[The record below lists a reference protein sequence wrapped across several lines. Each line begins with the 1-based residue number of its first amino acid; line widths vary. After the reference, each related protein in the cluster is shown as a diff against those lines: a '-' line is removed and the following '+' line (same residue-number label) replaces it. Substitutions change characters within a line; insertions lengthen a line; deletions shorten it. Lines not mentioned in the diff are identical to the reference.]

1 MKLTYSKDDDDKLF
15 TLVKDAFSRLSDPSI
30 TIRERIWFRN
40 ILYYLGEQW
49 LEWIVSQGIFKKLDP
64 SKWQA
69 TPVTNIIRDHVRSM
83 KALVLNKDF
92 TVKIWPNSEE
102 QEDADAAKMG
112 EYLLQHMDAADDEVF
127 KDETERVT
135 VWMIITGMGLIR
147 TIPVVGDYDWGIDYK
162 TGEPLTRAEVMSFN
176 CSVFDLAVPALGDTL
191 EKKPWFGLKGLK
203 DKDWLEDTFH
213 VKVNKDASD
222 DPVVNYEKKLSKLVA
237 TVSPWKGTGLETMPE
252 NGPDDTDQVILK
264 EFEFRPTKDMPNGRY
279 VGYVGDQK
287 IFDYHRMPIK
297 VEKNSEGLH
306 WYYSIT
312 DYHYH
317 YVPGRYWADAGV
329 DDLIS
334 PQNTIN
340 EIDADL
346 AMNRKSLAR
355 PLVMLGSD
363 ANIKR
368 VTKYG
373 QHLMVLKYDPLTSG
387 GVKPEVH
394 SGTPYPSQ
402 VLEER
407 NIHRAGAQDVAGD
420 PKNVLRGNAPSS
432 NASGIM
438 VDILRDA
445 AEQGHFPDILRFYR
459 SHKRTYRKRLLL
471 ASEVFKDE
479 RMIKISGRGHGV
491 EVKAF
496 KAAELRGNTDVR
508 LELANGIASTR
519 VGQTQMMLQL
529 TEAGFFSSQS
539 DLDPEYRE
547 ELLKRLGLSGFKDKT
562 NTDVARA
569 RMENTRVANTAEDG
583 YQTYRVQTMTGFE
596 EIPYVEGIF
605 LSMGDPME
613 PVRQQ
618 EAEVQGLPPPEPEPI
633 MISEDPLFGFDQHSI
648 HYEVHRKFILSPEFR
663 NMPEDSQSI
672 MIGHATDHKFAMEL
686 ELMKFQQEQ
695 MMQQQQAAA
704 AAAPPG
710 PVDVGGQSPAGAQ
723 APAGP
728 EAMLQ

>member
-1 MKLTYSKDDDDKLF
+1 MKLTYAKADDDKLF
-15 TLVKDAFSRLSDPSI
+15 TLTKDAFSRISDPSI

-40 ILYYLGEQW
+40 ILYYVGEQW
-49 LEWIVSQGIFKKLDP
+49 LEWIVSQGIFKKIDP

-69 TPVTNIIRDHVRSM
+69 TPVSNIIRDHVRSM

-92 TVKIWPNSEE
+92 AVKVWPNSEE
-102 QEDADAAKMG
+102 QEDLDASKMG
-112 EYLLQHMDAADDEVF
+112 EFLLQHMDAADDECF
-127 KDETERVT
+127 KDETEKSVI
-135 VWMIITGMGLIR
+135 WMILTGLGLTR
-147 TIPVVGDYDWGIDYK
+147 TIPVVGDYDWGMDVK
-162 TGEPLTRAEVMSFN
+162 TGEPLSRSEVMSFN
-176 CSVFDLAVPALGDTL
+176 CSSFDLAVPALGDGL
-191 EKKPWFGLKGLK
+191 EKKPWFGLKSLK

-213 VKVNKDASD
+213 TIINKNATE
-222 DPVVNYEKKLSKLVA
+222 DPVVNYEKKLAKLVA
-237 TVSPWKGTGLETMPE
+237 TVSPWKGTGLETMAE
-252 NGPDDTDQVILK
+252 HGPDDSDQVILK
-264 EFEFRPTKDMPNGRY
+264 EFEFRPTKDMPRGRY

-287 IFDYHRMPIK
+287 IFDYQRMPIA
-297 VEKNSEGLH
+297 VEKDATGLH
-306 WYYSIT
+306 WYYTIT
-312 DYHYH
+312 DYKYH
-317 YVPGRYWADAGV
+317 YVPGRYWPDAGI

-334 PQNTIN
+334 PQNAIN

-355 PLVMLGSD
+355 PLVLLGSD
-363 ANIKR
+363 ASIKR

-373 QHLMVLKYDPLTSG
+373 QHLMILKYDPLTSG

-407 NIHRAGAQDVAGD
+407 NIHRGAAQDVAGD

-459 SHKRTYRKRLLL
+459 AHKRTYRKRLLL
-471 ASEVFKDE
+471 AKEVFVSE

-508 LELANGIASTR
+508 LEMANGIASTR
-519 VGQTQMMLQL
+519 VGQTQMMLEL
-529 TEAGFFSSQS
+529 TNAGFFSSQS

-562 NTDVARA
+562 NTDVQRA

-583 YQTYRVQTMTGFE
+583 FLVFDVETPTGLQQ
-596 EIPYVEGIF
+596 IPYVEGLF
-605 LSMGDPME
+605 LSIGDPMAPMKEQLALETGQE
-613 PVRQQ
+613 P
-618 EAEVQGLPPPEPEPI
+618 APPEPI
-633 MISEDPLFGFDQHSI
+633 MVSEDPLFGFDQHAI
-648 HYEVHRKFILSPEFR
+648 HFEVHRKFILSPEFR
-663 NMPEDSQSI
+663 NLPEDCQAI
-672 MIGHATDHKFAMEL
+672 MIGHANEHKFAMEL
-686 ELMKFQQEQ
+686 ELFKFQQEQ
-695 MMQQQQAAA
+695 QMQQQQAAMA
-704 AAAPPG
+704 GAPPPQQGGQG
-710 PVDVGGQSPAGAQ
+710 PVDMKAAGVPDLALVG
-723 APAGP
+723 
-728 EAMLQ
+728 